1 MKGLMKR
8 PGVILILL
16 VSTCLMVQPCGASGV
31 NFLRSFPTTSLTK
44 GVTVSAT
51 SVFVAD
57 GEQGVK
63 IFDAGTPGIPQLG
76 SYDTP
81 GFAFDVVARGDIL
94 YVADG
99 NNGLLILDV
108 AQPEAIAPLGHY
120 QTFGMAKSAE
130 MSENYAFLIDYA
142 YGFQIVDVSNP
153 ALPCYAGHSA
163 DLGDIWTMRMG
174 SDGYLY
180 IADVGNG
187 LRIWDVGDPGRPFEI
202 GRFDTPGYVLDI
214 ALSGSLALVADAWN
228 GFLLLD
234 VGDPSSPIELVR
246 IPTSGYAFAI
256 DIVDGFAYLSEGY
269 AGLRIVPLDEFQA
282 SQSVGEFNP
291 GYPIYDTATFG
302 KLVVAAAGEA
312 GTIILDVFEAMRPHL
327 SVTMGGLEQVTLKP
341 WSPVIWDV
349 EIDPRSFSPNG
360 FYADRLGDAYWV
372 MVSGN
377 GDIYSLLP
385 GNFWH
390 EGLAPFLSGLSVSD
404 LDFLEEPTPGVA
416 QGLPGACFI
425 PPGRAKAYFGFLSE
439 SDDSGDGL
447 EDLFFDFVEIS
458 FEVAP
463 PEIRVFGNN
472 DVEGLVE
479 VSADGHISVHASV
492 LPGDYHDAIGDV
504 YVLLVVPEMQL
515 AFWLNDDGRWDS
527 AIVPYRSNALVGS
540 IAALSI
546 FEDIPA
552 GTIPPGE
559 YQFYVGLQL
568 PFDHD
573 CDGAYDLY
581 YSMLRVIVE
590 SPSPVIDD

>member
-1 MKGLMKR
+1 MKGLRKMLA
-8 PGVILILL
+8 VILLSL
-16 VSTCLMVQPCGASGV
+16 VSICLMVQPCGASGV
-31 NFLRSFPTTSLTK
+31 NFLRSLPTTSLTK
-44 GVTVSAT
+44 GIAVSGT
-51 SVFVAD
+51 LVFIAD
-57 GEQGVK
+57 GEEGIK
-63 IFDAGTPGIPQLG
+63 ILDAGLTDTPLVGT
-76 SYDTP
+76 YDTP
-81 GFAFDVVARGDIL
+81 GFAFDLAIRGDTV

-99 NNGLLILDV
+99 SCGLLLLDV
-108 AQPEAIAPLGHY
+108 TYPEAVSPLGHY
-120 QTFGMAKSAE
+120 QTFGLAKSVE
-130 MSENYAFLIDYA
+130 VHGDFAFIIDYA
-142 YGFQIVDVSNP
+142 YGFQIVDVSDP
-153 ALPCYAGHSA
+153 AVPSYAGHSA
-163 DLGDIWTMRMG
+163 ALGDIWTMRMG
-174 SDGYLY
+174 KDGYLY

-187 LRIWDVGDPGRPFEI
+187 LRIWDVDDPGQLIEI
-202 GRFDTPGYVLDI
+202 GRFDTPGYALDVEI
-214 ALSGSLALVADAWN
+214 KDGVAYVADGWN
-228 GFLLLD
+228 GFLSLD
-234 VGDPSSPIELVR
+234 VRAPDNPTQIGH
-246 IPTSGYAFAI
+246 IPMDGYAFAI
-256 DIVDGFAYLSEGY
+256 DIVDGFACLSEGH

-282 SQSVGEFNP
+282 SQAVGEFDP
-291 GYPIYDTATFG
+291 GYPIYDTAAFG
-302 KLVVAAAGEA
+302 KFVMAAAGEA

-385 GNFWH
+385 GNFWY

-404 LDFLEEPTPGVA
+404 LDSLEEPTPGLA

-425 PPGRAKAYFGFLSE
+425 PPRRAQAYFGFLSE

-458 FEVAP
+458 FEVAS

-472 DVEGLVE
+472 DAEGLVE

-492 LPGDYHDAIGDV
+492 LPGDYQEAIGDV

-515 AFWLNDDGRWDS
+515 ALWLNGDGRWDS
-527 AIVPYRSNALVGS
+527 AIVPYRSNALVRS

-546 FEDIPA
+546 FENVPV
-552 GTIPPGE
+552 GVIPPGE
-559 YQFYVGLQL
+559 YQLYVGLLL

-573 CDGAYDLY
+573 CDGAHDLY

-590 SPSPVIDD
+590 NHSPVIDD